1 MNDFTS
7 HDIGCLLI
15 GGFLTGY
22 IIAGTSHENPFS
34 QSR

>member
-22 IIAGTSHENPFS
+22 ILAHYITA
-34 QSR
+34 

>member
-22 IIAGTSHENPFS
+22 IIAGYIA
-34 QSR
+34 